1 MTIEDPVEYQL
12 RGVNQVHVRP
22 QIGLSFASGLRS
34 IVRQDPDVIM
44 IGEIRDSETA
54 DVAIQSALTGHLVFS
69 TGHTNDAA
77 GAITRL
83 QEMEIES
90 FLISSA
96 LLGVLAQRLVRIICT
111 QCKESYP
118 IEPDLLLELGID
130 DPAPTHVFRG
140 KGCDHCNN
148 TGYRGRTGIYELLVI
163 DDNIRKLILAN
174 AGTQEIRE
182 RAMQLGM
189 TTLRQDGW
197 RKILEG
203 ITTIEELNRVT
214 HS

>member
-1 MTIEDPVEYQL
+1 
-12 RGVNQVHVRP
+12 
-22 QIGLSFASGLRS
+22 
-34 IVRQDPDVIM
+34 M

-69 TGHTNDAA
+69 TIHTNDAA

-83 QEMEIES
+83 QEMGIES

-96 LLGVLAQRLVRIICT
+96 LLGILAQRLVRVICT
-111 QCKESYP
+111 QCKESCP
-118 IEPDLLLELGID
+118 IDPKTLLEMEID
-130 DPAPTHVFRG
+130 DSSPPNAFRG
-140 KGCDHCNN
+140 KGCDHCNE

-163 DDNIRKLILAN
+163 DDEIRKMILAH
-174 AGTQEIRE
+174 ASSHDIRE
-182 RAMQLGM
+182 RAIQLGM

-203 ITTIEELNRVT
+203 ITTVEEIIRVT
-214 HS
+214 YS